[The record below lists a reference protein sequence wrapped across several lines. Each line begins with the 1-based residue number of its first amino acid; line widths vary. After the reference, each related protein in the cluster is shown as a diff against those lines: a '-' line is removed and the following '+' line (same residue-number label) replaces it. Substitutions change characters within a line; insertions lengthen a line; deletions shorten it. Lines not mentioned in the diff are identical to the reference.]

1 MKQLWKV
8 QCVSPSGA
16 VSCLLFIEFMRLDS
30 TLTGPGFTWCISS
43 CDVVYRTLVLLSC
56 CNVAVLYCYSVTV
69 LQWLGESKEGECYR
83 FHGVI
88 PESEGSPTLP
98 TLPDPQYLSTLTS
111 PIISISILPCSV
123 IISNSMLKNMYDA
136 SPDHKIKI
144 MFKEL

>member
-16 VSCLLFIEFMRLDS
+16 VSCLLLLNLCVWTQHLLDQDS
-30 TLTGPGFTWCISS
+30 LGALAVVMLCIGLWC
-43 CDVVYRTLVLLSC
+43 CCPVVMLQ
-56 CNVAVLYCYSVTV
+56 CYSVTV
-69 LQWLGESKEGECYR
+69 LQWQGESREGECYR

-123 IISNSMLKNMYDA
+123 IISNRSQNQNNVQRIVTFTNL
-136 SPDHKIKI
+136 
-144 MFKEL
+144 